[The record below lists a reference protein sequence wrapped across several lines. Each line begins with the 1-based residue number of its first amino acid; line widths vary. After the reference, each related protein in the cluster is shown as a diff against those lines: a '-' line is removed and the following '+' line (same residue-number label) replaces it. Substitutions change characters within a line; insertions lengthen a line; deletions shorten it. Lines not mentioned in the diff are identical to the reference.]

1 MRQKMYGQ
9 DIELS
14 KKIAAERAVEFVK
27 DGMLVGLGTGSTAE
41 YAIRK
46 LAKKNLDIIAIPTSK
61 RTEKLAKKLKIPL
74 AKMNEY
80 REIDMDI
87 DGADEVDP
95 QFNLI
100 KGGGGAHTREKRIAE
115 RAKVFIVIVDHTKL
129 VKKLGNFPVAIEVE
143 SSKRN
148 FVEEKLKK
156 LGGIPR
162 LRKNFIT
169 DSGNIIIDTR
179 FDIENP
185 YELEEKLDSIPGV
198 IENGIF
204 SKRKPEMVIVGYGT
218 EVEILKRKNES
229 G

>member
-1 MRQKMYGQ
+1 MYGQ